1 MPRIRARLG
10 KLETVA
16 MERARGDIVT
26 FFCVGEEP
34 SPELQQVMETA
45 EQDGYTAVLVL
56 FTGKNYFEDEAND
69 REPGD
74 LF

>member
-10 KLETVA
+10 KLEAVA
-16 MERARGDIVT
+16 MERTRGDIVT

-34 SPELQQVMETA
+34 PPELQQVMETA
-45 EQDGYTAVLVL
+45 EQEGYTAVLVR
-56 FTGKNYFEDEAND
+56 FTGKNYFEDEDDD
-69 REPGD
+69 REPGH

>member
-1 MPRIRARLG
+1 MTRLRFRLG

-16 MERARGDIVT
+16 MERTRGDIVT

-34 SPELQQVMETA
+34 SPELQQEMKAA
-45 EQDGYTAVLVL
+45 EADGFRAVLVQ
-56 FTGKNYFEDEAND
+56 FTGENYFKDEYND
-69 REPGD
+69 PEPGD